1 MKNKY
6 LVRVYGM
13 VEITVEAESIEQAAE
28 KCDLNTLDL
37 NKLPPHLT
45 EIEDVVEVDEL

>member
-1 MKNKY
+1 
-6 LVRVYGM
+6 M

-37 NKLPPHLT
+37 NKLPHQIT
-45 EIEDVVEVDEL
+45 EIDEVVEVEEL